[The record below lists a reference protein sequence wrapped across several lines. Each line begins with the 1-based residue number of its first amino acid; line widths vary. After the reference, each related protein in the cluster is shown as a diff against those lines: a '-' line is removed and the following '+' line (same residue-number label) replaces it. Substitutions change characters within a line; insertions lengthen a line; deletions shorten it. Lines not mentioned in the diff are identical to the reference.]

1 MDHHHNHLHFPS
13 AFVTYQ
19 LHSLWHPIKNFQ
31 FLPSNF
37 LLFSF
42 PIYIYIFSC
51 YKKELSI
58 YPCFWKW
65 VNAPVLVFQKGRS
78 SSAKSP
84 IKKHLLLKNPFM
96 VSLLSFLFTLIL
108 IKSCSF
114 KFLHLCL
121 QWLLGSVWCISKKT
135 FSFAISLFVVWFE
148 LLNMNYWILAGV
160 ELLRLCLWLDRHFS
174 GYNDRNLCYSET
186 GQIKTKNKKCALA
199 RIWVK
204 TPLWHQPLAIYFSH
218 ETPFSPSIIRWIDY
232 ELDILI
238 TESSA
243 MFRILASYLSFFLK
257 NFITVWHN
265 LIEKIGCL
273 SPVLVFRK
281 LHGNA
286 RL

>member
-19 LHSLWHPIKNFQ
+19 LHSLWHPIKNFH

-58 YPCFWKW
+58 FPCFWKW

-121 QWLLGSVWCISKKT
+121 QWLWVVFGAYRRKRFRLPLVSL
-135 FSFAISLFVVWFE
+135 SFGLSCWIWIIEF
-148 LLNMNYWILAGV
+148 LLVLNYWDCV
-160 ELLRLCLWLDRHFS
+160 YD
-174 GYNDRNLCYSET
+174 
-186 GQIKTKNKKCALA
+186 
-199 RIWVK
+199 
-204 TPLWHQPLAIYFSH
+204 
-218 ETPFSPSIIRWIDY
+218 WIGIF
-232 ELDILI
+232 LGIM
-238 TESSA
+238 TEI
-243 MFRILASYLSFFLK
+243 FVIQKQGR
-257 NFITVWHN
+257 
-265 LIEKIGCL
+265 
-273 SPVLVFRK
+273 
-281 LHGNA
+281 
-286 RL
+286 